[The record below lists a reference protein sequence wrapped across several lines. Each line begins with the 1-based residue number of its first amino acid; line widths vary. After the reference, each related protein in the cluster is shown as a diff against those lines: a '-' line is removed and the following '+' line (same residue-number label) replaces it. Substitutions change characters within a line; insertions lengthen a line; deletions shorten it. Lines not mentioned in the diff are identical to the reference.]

1 MTYFL
6 ENDFLKVAIRQ
17 KGAELVSLYNKET
30 HLEYLWSGDPAF
42 WAKHSPVLFPIVG
55 ALKGNTYHYE
65 GNSYELSRHGFA
77 RDMNFELE
85 AEGESDLTFLL
96 KSNAETQTVYPFEF
110 RLRMIY
116 TLHQNELS
124 VQYKVTNHDSKDLY
138 FSVGGH
144 PAFRVPMTDETQ
156 YTDYYLEFN
165 ETEDFNRW
173 PLAEGGLID
182 VSPEP
187 VAENSNRIRLSHELF
202 EKDALVFKHLKST
215 SVTLKS
221 DQVPYQLKFDFEG
234 FPYLGIWAAP
244 QAPFVCIEPWCGIAD
259 SVTHDQNLETKEGIN
274 VLAAGEE
281 FSRTWKVT
289 LS

>member
-30 HLEYLWSGDPAF
+30 HLEYLWSGNPAF

-55 ALKGNTYHYE
+55 ALKGNEYHYE
-65 GNSYELSRHGFA
+65 GSSYNLNRHGFA
-77 RDMNFELE
+77 RDMDFELE

-96 KSNAETQTVYPFEF
+96 KSNANTQQVYPFEF
-110 RLRMIY
+110 RLRITY

-182 VSPEP
+182 VKPEP
-187 VAENSNRIRLSHELF
+187 VVENNNRISLSHELF
-202 EKDALVFKHLKST
+202 AEDALVFKHLKST

-244 QAPFVCIEPWCGIAD
+244 KAPFVCIEPWCGIAD
-259 SVTHDQNLETKEGIN
+259 SVTHDQQLATKEGIHR
-274 VLAAGEE
+274 LTAGEI
-281 FSRTWKVT
+281 FKRTWKVT

>member
-6 ENDFLKVAIRQ
+6 ENDYLKVAIRQ
-17 KGAELVSLYNKET
+17 KGAELVSLYHKET

-42 WAKHSPVLFPIVG
+42 WAKHSPILFPIVG
-55 ALKGNTYHYE
+55 ALKNNEYHYE
-65 GNSYELSRHGFA
+65 GNSYKLSRHGFA
-77 RDMNFELE
+77 RDMEFELE

-96 KSNAETQTVYPFEF
+96 KSNAETMAVYPFEF
-110 RLRMIY
+110 RLRVIY
-116 TLHQNELS
+116 TLRQNELS
-124 VQYKVTNHDSKDLY
+124 VQYKVTNHDSKDLF

-144 PAFRVPMTDETQ
+144 PAFRVPFTDETQ

-165 ETEDFNRW
+165 ETEDFHRW

-182 VSPEP
+182 VTPEP
-187 VAENSNRIRLSHELF
+187 VVENSNRIALSHELF
-202 EKDALVFKHLKST
+202 AEDALVFKHLKST

-221 DQVPYQLKFDFEG
+221 DQVPYQLKFDFED

-244 QAPFVCIEPWCGIAD
+244 KAPFVCIEPWCGIAD

-274 VLAAGEE
+274 RLAAGEVFE
-281 FSRTWKVT
+281 RTWKVT